1 MKTIQKKRWE
11 TGNMAG
17 GQMTLSTL
25 LRTYTEWKEQT
36 GHSISVVRNIRN
48 VERHIRFFNDKE
60 VLLAEV
66 DTDYLRRF
74 IHYLACEAKE
84 QRHGGLRPLCHTTSR
99 LYLRILSSTMR
110 FALRR
115 GYIQQNPLESLERDD
130 YKSISGGQRQRTYL
144 TIDEVKRLIAT
155 PTRCVTIKR
164 AFLFAC
170 FTGLRISDLS
180 QLRWKDIHTS
190 GKDVSLS
197 IQMKKTRRCVCIPLS
212 TNALRWLPTRRE
224 STKVFPLPSHLG
236 AVNAPLKTWV
246 RKAGID
252 KTVTFHTSRHTFATM
267 EITLGADL
275 YVVSKL
281 LGHSSITTTQ
291 IYADIVDSKRIE
303 AVRLMDNAF

>member
-1 MKTIQKKRWE
+1 MGWRKFCGWALRKLGWTVVEGLPEEKKCIML
-11 TGNMAG
+11 G
-17 GQMTLSTL
+17 
-25 LRTYTEWKEQT
+25 
-36 GHSISVVRNIRN
+36 V
-48 VERHIRFFNDKE
+48 
-60 VLLAEV
+60 
-66 DTDYLRRF
+66 
-74 IHYLACEAKE
+74 
-84 QRHGGLRPLCHTTSR
+84 PHTTVWDFLIAY
-99 LYLRILSSTMR
+99 LY
-110 FALRR
+110 
-115 GYIQQNPLESLERDD
+115 
-130 YKSISGGQRQRTYL
+130 YKSIGGGQRQRTYL

-212 TNALRWLPTRRE
+212 TNALRWLPTRCE